1 MHRFEA
7 VVQLT
12 GKTATFIEVPFDV
25 PAVFGRVRAPVRG
38 TINSSPFRSTIMR
51 YGETYFLP
59 VNRSVREG
67 AKAAAGDSVAVT
79 LERDD
84 EPRVVKAPADF
95 ARALAQDARAKRAFE
110 RLSYSHRKEYVDWI
124 IEGKRDET
132 RRRRIEKAVAML
144 REGKTQR

>member
-1 MHRFEA
+1 
-7 VVQLT
+7 
-12 GKTATFIEVPFDV
+12 
-25 PAVFGRVRAPVRG
+25 
-38 TINSSPFRSTIMR
+38 MR

-95 ARALAQDARAKRAFE
+95 ARALAQDARAKGAFE

-124 IEGKRDET
+124 IEAKRDET

-144 REGKTQR
+144 REGKRQR

>member
-1 MHRFEA
+1 
-7 VVQLT
+7 
-12 GKTATFIEVPFDV
+12 
-25 PAVFGRVRAPVRG
+25 VRG
-38 TINSSPFRSTIMR
+38 TINTFPFRSTIMR

-84 EPRVVKAPADF
+84 EPRFVKVPADF
-95 ARALAQDARAKRAFE
+95 ARALAQDARAKAAFE
-110 RLSYSHRKEYVDWI
+110 RLSYSHRKEYVDWLV
-124 IEGKRDET
+124 EAKRDET